1 MKHYK
6 VVIVS
11 DAKEDLRRTLDYL
24 RNTKQSKQA
33 AKNVKDDFVDT
44 GKTLS
49 VVAGSLKLCDNPK
62 LAERGMRRINFKKH
76 NFFMLYY
83 LKGDIAVV
91 TNIFHGMEDYENKV
105 W

>member
-1 MKHYK
+1 MKRYK

-11 DAKEDLRRTLDYL
+11 DAKEDLRRALNYL
-24 RNTKQSKQA
+24 SNTKQSKQA

-62 LAERGMRRINFKKH
+62 FAERGLRRINFKKH
-76 NFFMLYY
+76 NYFMLYY
-83 LKGDIAVV
+83 IEDNTAVV
-91 TNIFHGMEDYENKV
+91 TNIFHGMEDYENKAK
-105 W
+105 